1 MRKHIID
8 AIPAITG
15 LAAAMLDAALQ
26 WAGAYH
32 VSGATSALVLSLGI
46 ALGRGA
52 SVYLHSH
59 AQPQATSAHAAPVVA
74 PAGMTA
80 PQQT

>member
-8 AIPAITG
+8 AIPAVTG

-32 VSGATSALVLSLGI
+32 VSGATAALVLSLGI

-52 SVYLHSH
+52 SLYLHSH
-59 AQPQATSAHAAPVVA
+59 APQQAIGATTAQVAAP
-74 PAGMTA
+74 TA
-80 PQQT
+80 MAAQQT

>member
-8 AIPAITG
+8 AIPAATG
-15 LAAAMLDAALQ
+15 LAAAMLDAGLQ

-32 VSGATSALVLSLGI
+32 VSGAVSTLVLSLGI

-52 SVYLHSH
+52 SVYLHSR
-59 AQPQATSAHAAPVVA
+59 AQPQATSATASPVAA

>member
-8 AIPAITG
+8 AIPAATG
-15 LAAAMLDAALQ
+15 LAAAMLDAGLQ

-32 VSGATSALVLSLGI
+32 VSGATAALVLSLGI
-46 ALGRGA
+46 AMGRGA
-52 SVYLHSH
+52 SVYLHSR
-59 AQPQATSAHAAPVVA
+59 AQPQATSATASPVAA

>member
-1 MRKHIID
+1 MRKHVID
-8 AIPAITG
+8 AIPAVTG

-52 SVYLHSH
+52 SVYLHSR
-59 AQPQATSAHAAPVVA
+59 
-74 PAGMTA
+74 A
-80 PQQT
+80 PQQEISVPVAPVTAPPAMAAQQ